1 MWTAEKRGSGQPVS
15 SYQVIAAVSRALRRL
30 LWEQFDEDP
39 VVRDIVGSE
48 MAIVFDNPTD
58 TATDTANR
66 LSLWLYEITENEFV
80 KNQPPARDNGPET
93 VRIAPL
99 ALNFNYLVTPFGRS
113 GEADLLL
120 LGKTMQVLYD
130 NATTLLADADNSA
143 EELHIVL
150 RRLTLEELTLVWQ
163 ALRESYRL
171 SVCYEVRVAQVESLR
186 TETAAVV
193 TERHVTVAA
202 PPFNGTG

>member
-1 MWTAEKRGSGQPVS
+1 MS

-30 LWEQFDEDP
+30 LWEQFDADP

-130 NATTLLADADNSA
+130 NATTLLADADNNA

-186 TETAAVV
+186 TETATVV

>member
-1 MWTAEKRGSGQPVS
+1 MGSREGVRQSVS

-58 TATDTANR
+58 TAADTANR

-80 KNQPPARDNGPET
+80 KNQPAARDDGPGT
-93 VRIAPL
+93 VRVAPL

-186 TETAAVV
+186 TDAAAVV
-193 TERHVTVAA
+193 SERHVTVAA
-202 PPFNGTG
+202 PPLSGTG

>member
-1 MWTAEKRGSGQPVS
+1 VS
-15 SYQVIAAVSRALRRL
+15 SYQVIAAVSKALRRL
-30 LWEQFDEDP
+30 LWEQFDADP
-39 VVRDIVGSE
+39 VVRGIVGSE

-58 TATDTANR
+58 TAADTANR
-66 LSLWLYEITENEFV
+66 LSLWLYEVTENEFV
-80 KNQPPARDNGPET
+80 KNQVPARDDGPDT
-93 VRIAPL
+93 TRVAPL
-99 ALNFNYLVTPFGRS
+99 ALNFNYLVTPFSRS

-120 LGKTMQVLYD
+120 LGKTMQVLHD
-130 NATTLLADADNSA
+130 NATTLLADADDNA

-186 TETAAVV
+186 TETTARVSQRLGTFA
-193 TERHVTVAA
+193 TL
-202 PPFNGTG
+202 PFNGAG

>member
-1 MWTAEKRGSGQPVS
+1 MS

-93 VRIAPL
+93 GRIAPL

-130 NATTLLADADNSA
+130 NATTLLADADNNA

-186 TETAAVV
+186 TEMAAVV

>member
-1 MWTAEKRGSGQPVS
+1 MS

-30 LWEQFDEDP
+30 LWEQFDADP
-39 VVRDIVGSE
+39 VMRDIVGSE

-58 TATDTANR
+58 TAADTASR
-66 LSLWLYEITENEFV
+66 LSLWLFEITENESV
-80 KNQPPARDNGPET
+80 KNQPPARDDDPEA
-93 VRIAPL
+93 RPIAPL

-186 TETAAVV
+186 TDAAAVV

-202 PPFNGTG
+202 PPLSGTG

>member
-1 MWTAEKRGSGQPVS
+1 MS

-30 LWEQFDEDP
+30 LWEQFADP

-58 TATDTANR
+58 TAADTANR

-80 KNQPPARDNGPET
+80 KNQPPARDDGPET
-93 VRIAPL
+93 VRVAPL

-186 TETAAVV
+186 TDTAAVV
-193 TERHVTVAA
+193 TERHVTVAT
-202 PPFNGTG
+202 PPLNGAG

>member
-1 MWTAEKRGSGQPVS
+1 MS
-15 SYQVIAAVSRALRRL
+15 SYQVIAAVSSALRRL
-30 LWEQFDEDP
+30 LWEQFDADP

-58 TATDTANR
+58 TAADTANR

-93 VRIAPL
+93 LRVAPL

-130 NATTLLADADNSA
+130 NATTLLADAADNSA

-186 TETAAVV
+186 TETTAPV
-193 TERHVTVAA
+193 TERQVIVTT